1 MILKKLKS
9 QVCNLVIFNDYQRAI
24 MLLINLI
31 IKFQCGDPTSLDVVA
46 ENASMVAVLTGGCH
60 LASTEEAATIVD
72 TASPNSN
79 NDLLEVN
86 PVHGS
91 VLPYSCF
98 IFVCKLDTNRCP
110 IHQILVSCLVDH
122 HPLSSATTRF
132 TCFHCK

>member
-1 MILKKLKS
+1 MCHYVPYL
-9 QVCNLVIFNDYQRAI
+9 
-24 MLLINLI
+24 M
-31 IKFQCGDPTSLDVVA
+31 IKFQCGGDPTSLDVVA

-91 VLPYSCF
+91 IDCVLAIQQLPYLC
-98 IFVCKLDTNRCP
+98 V
-110 IHQILVSCLVDH
+110 
-122 HPLSSATTRF
+122 
-132 TCFHCK
+132 